1 MPARSKILIVDDEPF
16 NVDYLEQELEELGYV
31 TASAGN
37 GQEALDQ
44 VHVESP
50 DLVLLDIMMPILDG
64 FAVLERLK
72 ADPATRDIP
81 VIIISAM
88 TDMASIVRGVKL
100 GAEDYLPKPFDPT
113 LLHARVSACLVKKRY
128 RDQELEYLRQV
139 EHLTAA
145 AQAIEANTFDPN
157 NLTAVTQRADALGNL
172 ARVFQRMAQEV
183 YAREQRLR
191 RQLEQLRLDVE
202 EREKAASETVAVYIP
217 MDRRQALA
225 HGETLPDRTQGAALF
240 ADISGFTPLT
250 EALAREL
257 GFQRGAEELTRQ
269 LNRVYTALIDEVHYY
284 GGSVISFSGDA
295 ITCWLDGD
303 DGLRGTACALAMQ
316 AAMRQFST
324 LTTPGGA
331 AIPLAIKVA
340 VATGLVR
347 RFLVGDPALQ
357 YMDVLAGN
365 LMNKLAAAEHHA
377 ERGEVL
383 LTAAIVAQY
392 EKRLTVTEWRDA
404 GRVAV
409 VSAFAGEVAPQPWP
423 PLADD
428 ALTVAQTQPWV
439 LPPIFEKVQS
449 GKSDLL
455 SELRPAAMLFLRF
468 GGLDYDTDDEVG
480 QKLDAFMHWLERV
493 VDEYEGALLQLIVG
507 DKGSYLYI
515 AFGVPVAH
523 TDDGVRAISAA
534 LAMQDLPAALNF
546 ITGLQIGITHGQ
558 VRAGAYGSPAQRAY
572 GALGDKTNLAAR
584 LMMRAGV
591 GEILCDEDIVQMAQ
605 SHFNFEPLPPITV
618 KGKALPVT
626 IYRPLGR
633 RPVAEMSVG
642 EVTGRTG
649 ERSLLID
656 RLSPADQQTL
666 KVASV
671 IGRAFGV
678 NVLLAVY
685 PEAGDRAALI
695 EQLETLEMFDL
706 IMPLTPEPNLVY
718 SFKDPLTHEMA
729 YNLMLFAQ
737 RRQLHRAVAEWHEQ
751 QYAADLS
758 PYYSLLAHHWRQAED
773 TAKAI
778 FYLER
783 AGENARQTGDYQIA
797 TDYLNE
803 ALTLEAQGAV
813 LSEAYRAASG
823 A

>member
-1 MPARSKILIVDDEPF
+1 MPAHSKILIVDDEPF
-16 NVDYLEQELEELGYV
+16 NVDYLEQELEDLGYTTV
-31 TASAGN
+31 SAGN
-37 GQEALDQ
+37 GQEALAQ
-44 VHVESP
+44 VQAENP

-72 ADPATRDIP
+72 ANPATRDIP

-113 LLHARVSACLVKKRY
+113 LLHARVNACLAKKHY

-139 EHLTAA
+139 EQLTLA
-145 AQAIEANTFDPN
+145 AQAIEANAFDPN
-157 NLTAVTQRADALGNL
+157 DLDQITQRADALGNL
-172 ARVFQRMAQEV
+172 ARVFQHMAREV

-191 RQLEQLRLDVE
+191 RQLEQLRLDVD

-225 HGETLPDRTQGAALF
+225 RGETLPDRIQGVALF

-269 LNRVYTALIDEVHYY
+269 LNQVYTALIDEVHHY

-295 ITCWLDGD
+295 ITCWFDGD

-316 AAMRQFST
+316 TAMRQFT
-324 LTTPGGA
+324 ALTTPGGV

-340 VATGLVR
+340 VAAGPVR

-365 LMNKLAAAEHHA
+365 LMNELAAAEHHA
-377 ERGEVL
+377 NRGEVV
-383 LTAAIVAQY
+383 LTEMIVTRYAN
-392 EKRLTVTEWRDA
+392 RLTVVEWRDA
-404 GRVAV
+404 CRVAV
-409 VSAFAGEVAPQPWP
+409 VSALAGEVPPRPWP
-423 PLADD
+423 PLAPD
-428 ALTVAQTQPWV
+428 ALTKDQTQPWV
-439 LPPIFEKVQS
+439 LPTIFEKVQS
-449 GKSDLL
+449 GNSHLL
-455 SELRPAAMLFLRF
+455 SELRPAAMLFIRF
-468 GGLDYDTDDEVG
+468 GGLDYDTDDQAGE
-480 QKLDAFMHWLERV
+480 KLDAFMHWLEHI
-493 VDEYEGALLQLIVG
+493 VDEYEGAILQLIVG

-523 TDDGVRAISAA
+523 SDDSIRAVTAA
-534 LAMQDLPAALNF
+534 LAMQQLPATLKF

-572 GALGDKTNLAAR
+572 GSLGDKTNLAAR
-584 LMMRAGV
+584 LMMRAET
-591 GEILCDEDIVQMAQ
+591 GEILCDEDVVNQTQ
-605 SHFNFEPLPPITV
+605 TQFDFEPLPPITV
-618 KGKALPVT
+618 KGKTLPVT

-633 RPVAEMSVG
+633 SVTTAALAG
-642 EVTGRTG
+642 AAVKRTE

-656 RLSPADQQTL
+656 RLSPTDQQAL
-666 KVASV
+666 KAASV
-671 IGRAFGV
+671 IGQAFAV
-678 NVLLAVY
+678 DILLAIY
-685 PEAGDRAALI
+685 PDAGTREKLV
-695 EQLETLEMFDL
+695 EQLETLELFDL
-706 IMPLTPEPNLVY
+706 LAPVTPEPNLIY
-718 SFKDPLTHEMA
+718 GFKDPLTHEVA

-737 RRQLHRAVAEWHEQ
+737 RRELHRAVAEWHESHH
-751 QYAADLS
+751 AADLS
-758 PYYSLLAHHWRQAED
+758 PYYRLLAYHWRQAED
-773 TAKAI
+773 SAKAI
-778 FYLER
+778 HYLEQ
-783 AGENARQTGDYQIA
+783 ASEHARHTGDYQAA

-813 LSEAYRAASG
+813 LSEGYHAPPG
-823 A
+823 